1 MKNKTVPIAF
11 LVVTLGCGGSAT
23 SGSGGTGAAGAGM
36 SPGAIGGAP
45 IGGFGGASA
54 NGGGEAGVS
63 AGGKGSAGNGSG
75 AAAGSVE
82 GGASGEF
89 GAAGA
94 AGTTC
99 GELTALDACF
109 NTFCQ
114 ANGAGTPFCACFTRG
129 YDLSP
134 APDCDCIAL
143 DSIAF
148 CQQAEANG
156 LDGANLNCAS
166 ATAAVALQCVA
177 AQ

>member
-1 MKNKTVPIAF
+1 MDNSELA
-11 LVVTLGCGGSAT
+11 LVVEL
-23 SGSGGTGAAGAGM
+23 
-36 SPGAIGGAP
+36 
-45 IGGFGGASA
+45 
-54 NGGGEAGVS
+54 ELELVH
-63 AGGKGSAGNGSG
+63 
-75 AAAGSVE
+75 E
-82 GGASGEF
+82 LLQ
-89 GAAGA
+89 
-94 AGTTC
+94 
-99 GELTALDACF
+99 LTALEACF
-109 NTFCQ
+109 STFCQ